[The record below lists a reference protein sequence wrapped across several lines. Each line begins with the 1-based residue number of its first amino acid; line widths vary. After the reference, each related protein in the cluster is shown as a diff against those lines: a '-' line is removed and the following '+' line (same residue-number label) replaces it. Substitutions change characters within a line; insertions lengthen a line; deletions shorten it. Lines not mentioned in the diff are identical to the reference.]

1 MSIYRRL
8 VYFSAVLTLIV
19 LVVGA
24 YVRLSDAG
32 LGCPD
37 WPGCY
42 GQLTPAHATQQIDAA
57 VQAQGGDHG
66 PVSIPKA
73 WKEMGHRYLA
83 GVLGLCILAIAVVA
97 WLQRRYTSIRL
108 PIVMLVLLG
117 VQATLGMWTVTLLLK
132 PAIVTAHLLGG
143 MSLLALLVWLS
154 TEQWLAVQITT
165 QTKIQTP
172 SPSPSPS
179 PSTVHGV
186 PGVRRLA
193 SVALGVVIV
202 QIALGGWVSTNYAAL
217 ACPDLPLCRGHVV
230 PPMDFANAFH
240 VLRELGQ
247 TAQGA
252 WLSVEALTAIHW
264 THRMFAVLVF
274 FVVGGLAHRL
284 ARVANCRGLA
294 RGLAVLLLAQIAIG
308 LGNVVLSLPL
318 WLAAAHNAGA
328 ALLLSILIVI
338 NCRLY
343 AMRTLQAVG
352 PTAPSA
358 VSAS

>member
-97 WLQRRYTSIRL
+97 WLQRRHTSIRL

-165 QTKIQTP
+165 QTKIQT
-172 SPSPSPS
+172 PSPS

>member
-97 WLQRRYTSIRL
+97 WLQRRHTSIRL

-172 SPSPSPS
+172 SPSQ
-179 PSTVHGV
+179 STVNGV

-193 SVALGVVIV
+193 SVALGVVVV

-352 PTAPSA
+352 PTVPSA

>member
-97 WLQRRYTSIRL
+97 WLQRRHTSIRL

-172 SPSPSPS
+172 SPSPSQS
-179 PSTVHGV
+179 QSTVHGV

-352 PTAPSA
+352 PTVPSA